1 MAYALYATAFRCLEL
16 CHKTVPIQSLCCA
29 ANNLFH
35 GKMFGE
41 LKKHCILFGVLGKM
55 CNFVADKQNI
65 KRIYEQFQ
73 CSV

>member
-1 MAYALYATAFRCLEL
+1 MHTLYGETEDAQGSFILHCSASN
-16 CHKTVPIQSLCCA
+16 P
-29 ANNLFH
+29 FH

-55 CNFVADKQNI
+55 CNFVGDKQNI
-65 KRIYEQFQ
+65 IKKNEQFQ